1 MSSMNKLSATIRS
14 FHSSAARF
22 KKNVEFTAVRYPYL
36 KRGNY
41 SFLSDRH
48 LGFFQSILTPHQV
61 LTDEFNDLSGY
72 NVDWMHSVRGL
83 TLIICCLSLTVIVT
97 HVFVYNLGS
106 SRLVLRPKTTEEV
119 GAILQYCNAQNIA
132 VCPQGGNTGLVGGS
146 VPVFDEVIMSLG
158 LMDAVISVD
167 ELSGAFKFRT
177 NLPNKCSKCF

>member
-1 MSSMNKLSATIRS
+1 MKKLSTTIRT

-48 LGFFQSILTPHQV
+48 LGFFQSILSPHQV

-72 NVDWMHSVRGL
+72 NVDWMRSVRGV
-83 TLIICCLSLTVIVT
+83 TFTICWLRNVIVN
-97 HVFVYNLGS
+97 HVFEYYLGS

-167 ELSGAFKFRT
+167 ELSGAFKFHID
-177 NLPNKCSKCF
+177 SQ